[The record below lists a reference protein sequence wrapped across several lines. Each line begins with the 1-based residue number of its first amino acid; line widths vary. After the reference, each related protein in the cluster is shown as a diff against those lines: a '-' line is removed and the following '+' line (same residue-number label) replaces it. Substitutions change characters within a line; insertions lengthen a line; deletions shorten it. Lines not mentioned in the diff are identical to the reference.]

1 MCAVNKFIILLFL
14 ETLKP
19 LEMATECFCLVDD
32 DKEANAATSETLT
45 KIPCLGDYF
54 IEWRRRKILN
64 KNSISDK
71 KTQVD
76 QDHDDSDDE
85 EEESENSYDIFNV
98 RTKIVLPEISA
109 EPFPFLIE
117 ASIPTYGSLSEPLKI
132 NYKIFN
138 KTQEQMLD
146 LECTLEQ
153 NEYFGLS
160 GKKLVIK
167 CLILI
172 YIRTISYDIYF

>member
-1 MCAVNKFIILLFL
+1 MNSSISVFKLIYFYPVL

-19 LEMATECFCLVDD
+19 LEMATECFCLVVD

-71 KTQVD
+71 KAQVD

-85 EEESENSYDIFNV
+85 ADENENSYDIFNV

-117 ASIPTYGSLSEPLKI
+117 ATIPTYGSLSEPLKI
-132 NYKIFN
+132 HYKIHN

-146 LECTLEQ
+146 RELTLEQ
-153 NEYFGLS
+153 N
-160 GKKLVIK
+160 
-167 CLILI
+167 
-172 YIRTISYDIYF
+172 